1 MTFIWATIFVLGVLV
16 FVHELG
22 HYLAARS
29 VGIRVERFSIGF
41 PPRFITFTSID
52 DGWLMMLYFFH
63 KGESGKLEWGPT
75 FTKTISRPGK
85 TGSTTEYCF
94 ALIPLGGYV
103 KMAGIIDES
112 MDTEITSAPDE
123 FMSKSVPAKIW
134 VMSAGVIM
142 NLITAFVL
150 FSGVSFVQGFPEIS
164 TEPKIAELRKE
175 LPASKAGL
183 KIGDRI
189 ISINQTQIET
199 WEDITKVIHP
209 LPNAEIDLV
218 YERDGAKHS
227 LHLLT
232 SSQAIPRK
240 SRLDT
245 LGVIGIAPFY
255 DYKPISFGESLKL
268 GFRSTVN
275 SFGMIVMSI
284 SMLVSGEASMN
295 EMGGG
300 PIMIAQLAG
309 ETAKAG
315 WIPLLTFMGML
326 SVNLA
331 FINIIPIPGLD
342 GGHIFILLIEAIIR
356 KPLSLKAKMV
366 VQQIGMA
373 FLLLLMVTVIFNDVG
388 RLLN

>member
-1 MTFIWATIFVLGVLV
+1 
-16 FVHELG
+16 
-22 HYLAARS
+22 
-29 VGIRVERFSIGF
+29 
-41 PPRFITFTSID
+41 
-52 DGWLMMLYFFH
+52 
-63 KGESGKLEWGPT
+63 
-75 FTKTISRPGK
+75 
-85 TGSTTEYCF
+85 
-94 ALIPLGGYV
+94 
-103 KMAGIIDES
+103 
-112 MDTEITSAPDE
+112 
-123 FMSKSVPAKIW
+123 
-134 VMSAGVIM
+134 MSAGVIM